1 VGLVRVSKTRGTLIK
16 KILAGVLAL
25 ILGLTLPS
33 YASSLSDFTRPK
45 TPGTDVSFDQTVTFQ
60 LWEDTREQNTHVA
73 VDVFDQSTG
82 KTSGRICTSWD
93 APDCSRWLRNTD
105 VRFQDRV
112 FIVPVCEG
120 DRDRACIE
128 SVRFSEG
135 SEVLT
140 AAVFEKSLP
149 GTAFPAIPELGMP
162 EGGTT
167 SLWSAPLSSGDL
179 RFAVTIQ
186 MDVLDSQ
193 RIPNRF
199 EVQTFRARIIPFV
212 EIPGDFSPH
221 ACFESEFR
229 GNFGVSCGG
238 IPEECAWTQSGT
250 CGAIVDFPANV
261 TFSLGMRMPKTV
273 KGWFAGRLE
282 DPAASVVEIDKSSNL
297 ITLNG
302 RASRIPA
309 LNLRMAKSD
318 ATSEARELVGTECLS
333 GAFPCWSAT
342 STEGAGALRSVE
354 AFRRNMS
361 DTASYEHDIWLVG
374 SFAAG
379 QQASRCAADGFVG
392 LATTNAMAFE
402 GALPQL
408 VNNRFE
414 YKVAGMHF
422 LSSGEKAKGVYELHL
437 RSDFAR
443 CIYGFSK
450 APVSAEIQVLNEAG
464 GTAIATTTVGERNGW
479 IRLAVYDFDFSE
491 KDIKVR
497 ITQSQTRTLTSFS
510 GRSTLLTSKQK
521 SEIRATIA
529 KGAGNSKFICTGIRL
544 EGQPASANTLVRQ
557 RAKSACD
564 YAKSLNPKLS
574 TFFQTKTTK
583 ARSFNGKVLVV
594 SK

>member
-1 VGLVRVSKTRGTLIK
+1 MRKVFSVVVALV
-16 KILAGVLAL
+16 
-25 ILGLTLPS
+25 LGLTPS
-33 YASSLSDFTRPK
+33 AQALTQSDFKKPSN
-45 TPGTDVSFDQTVTFQ
+45 PGSDEPGESVISYQ

-73 VDVFDQSTG
+73 VELFERATG

-93 APDCSRWLRNTD
+93 SPTCSRWLRDTS
-105 VRFQDRV
+105 VRFQERV

-120 DRDRACIE
+120 PSDRSCIE
-128 SVRFSEG
+128 SVMYSEDG
-135 SEVLT
+135 EKLLPANLEV
-140 AAVFEKSLP
+140 SLP
-149 GTAFPAIPELGMP
+149 GDKFPAIPSLGMP

-167 SLWSAPLSSGDL
+167 SLWNANLGSGEL
-179 RFAVTIQ
+179 RFAVTVQ
-186 MDVLDSQ
+186 MDVIDNQ
-193 RIPNRF
+193 RLPNRF

-212 EIPGDFSPH
+212 EISGDFNPH
-221 ACFESEFR
+221 FCFESEFR

-238 IPEECAWTQSGT
+238 IPEECAWTLTGS
-250 CGAIVDFPANV
+250 CGAIIDFPSNV
-261 TFSLGMRMPKTV
+261 TFSLGMRMPKSV

-282 DPAASVVEIDKSSNL
+282 DPDASVVELDRTSNL
-297 ITLNG
+297 ITLTG
-302 RASRIPA
+302 SAARVPA
-309 LNLRMAKSD
+309 LNLLVGKTA
-318 ATSEARELVGTECLS
+318 ATPEARKFVGPDCLS
-333 GAFPCWSAT
+333 DNSPCGMAQF
-342 STEGAGALRSVE
+342 TEGSGALKTVE
-354 AFRRNMS
+354 AFRRNMR
-361 DTASYEHDIWLVG
+361 DTASYEHDIWLIG
-374 SFAAG
+374 SFPAG

-402 GALPQL
+402 GALPRL
-408 VNNRFE
+408 VDNRFE

-422 LSSGEKAKGVYELHL
+422 LSSGEKARGIYELHL

-443 CIYGFSK
+443 CIYGFSR

-479 IRLAVYDFDFSE
+479 LRLAAYDFNFSE
-491 KDIKVR
+491 KEIKVR

-510 GRSTLLTSKQK
+510 GRSTLLNSKQK
-521 SEIRATIA
+521 AEIRATIA

-557 RAKSACD
+557 RSKAACD
-564 YAKSLNPKLS
+564 YAKSLNPNLS